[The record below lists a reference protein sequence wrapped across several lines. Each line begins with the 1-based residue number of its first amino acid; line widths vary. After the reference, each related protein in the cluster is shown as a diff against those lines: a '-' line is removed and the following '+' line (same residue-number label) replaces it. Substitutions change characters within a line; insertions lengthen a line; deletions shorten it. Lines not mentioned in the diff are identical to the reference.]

1 MSGKAEATCEK
12 HRLSQPS
19 TWCVADVWCGVALGS
34 HQRPGLPRP
43 PPRGLVAYKTEPEG
57 PLRSPTGLPQAGS
70 QLPGAFL
77 PEGFCPVSAPP
88 GVLEAHSRRPCER
101 PLAPSPHRRPA
112 RAGQD
117 GGRGLGGCQH
127 ALCLPVCLEW
137 WTGAACCPLGGQG
150 WGRDAPGCGCFPGVP
165 ASACYGG
172 GTQPGRSLTPATQEP
187 GPGLRAHATGYLLRT
202 RHGHSLL

>member
-34 HQRPGLPRP
+34 HQRPSLPRP
-43 PPRGLVAYKTEPEG
+43 PPRGFVAYKTEPEG
-57 PLRSPTGLPQAGS
+57 PLRSPLDCPKQVASSLGPSSLKASILCQHLQESWRPTPAAPARGRWHPAHTEGR
-70 QLPGAFL
+70 
-77 PEGFCPVSAPP
+77 PELARMEERTWRLSACPVSASLPGMVDRGCLLPP
-88 GVLEAHSRRPCER
+88 GWPGVGPRCPWLWVL
-101 PLAPSPHRRPA
+101 
-112 RAGQD
+112 
-117 GGRGLGGCQH
+117 
-127 ALCLPVCLEW
+127 
-137 WTGAACCPLGGQG
+137 
-150 WGRDAPGCGCFPGVP
+150 PGVP

-202 RHGHSLL
+202 RHGQSLL